1 MTGRPQGV
9 PPGWPAQ
16 VRPPGSPDWARSATG
31 WLLDQC
37 PPEYRGHAALTR
49 RPAALAWVAG
59 RHVEASLEGARRA
72 LAGLR
77 AALGDAV
84 EPAAMPALVEVLETE
99 VARLLATSRAVGLV
113 EEALRG
119 RRHVPR
125 L

>member
-1 MTGRPQGV
+1 MTGRRPGV
-9 PPGWPAQ
+9 PPGWPAE
-16 VRPPGSPDWARSATG
+16 VRPPGSPDWERSATG
-31 WLLDQC
+31 WLLDRC

-49 RPAALAWVAG
+49 RPVALAWVAG

-72 LAGLR
+72 LAGVR
-77 AALGDAV
+77 SALGDAV
-84 EPAAMPALVEVLETE
+84 EPAAMPAVVEALETE
-99 VARLLATSRAVGLV
+99 VARLLAASRAVGLV